1 MEGEI
6 AVKWLLTL
14 ILAAVALAALR
25 VYLTMRRRRAERRED
40 FDAKLIR
47 QLREKGVDP
56 FQPHE
61 LDFFLALPDE
71 ATAQSVSQQLGA
83 EGFAIDT
90 HPMKEGTGPGV
101 SLHACKSMRLSIDE
115 IGALSK
121 RFTAL
126 AQQLGGHYDGWIV
139 RRGN

>member
-1 MEGEI
+1 MN
-6 AVKWLLTL
+6 WLLTL

-25 VYLTMRRRRAERRED
+25 VYLTMRRRRVERREN

-47 QLREKGVDP
+47 QLREKGLDP

-61 LDFFLALPDE
+61 LDFFLALPNE
-71 ATAQSVSQQLGA
+71 ASAQTVSQQLGA
-83 EGFAIDT
+83 EGFVTDI
-90 HPMKEGTGPGV
+90 HPMKEGAGPGV
-101 SLHACKSMRLSIDE
+101 SLHARKAMRLSVE
-115 IGALSK
+115 EVSTLSK
-121 RFTAL
+121 RFTEL

>member
-1 MEGEI
+1 M
-6 AVKWLLTL
+6 KWLLTL
-14 ILAAVALAALR
+14 IVAALVLAALR
-25 VYLTMRRRRAERRED
+25 IYLTMRRRRTERRED

-47 QLREKGVDP
+47 QLREKGLDP
-56 FQPHE
+56 FRPHE

-71 ATAQSVSQQLGA
+71 ATAQTVSQQLGA
-83 EGFAIDT
+83 EGFVTDT

-101 SLHACKSMRLSIDE
+101 SLHARKAMRLSVEE
-115 IGALSK
+115 ISTLSK
-121 RFTAL
+121 RFTEL

>member
-1 MEGEI
+1 V
-6 AVKWLLTL
+6 VKWLLTL

-25 VYLTMRRRRAERRED
+25 IYLTMRRRRAERRED

-47 QLREKGVDP
+47 QLREKGLDP

-61 LDFFLALPDE
+61 LDFFMALPDE
-71 ATAQSVSQQLGA
+71 ASAQTVSQQLA
-83 EGFAIDT
+83 VEGFVTDVHA
-90 HPMKEGTGPGV
+90 MKGAGSGV
-101 SLHACKSMRLSIDE
+101 SLHARKAMRLSVEE
-115 IGALSK
+115 ISTLSK

-126 AQQLGGHYDGWIV
+126 AQQFGGHYDGWIV